1 MASLGSQATF
11 VLKLGTEAVN
21 IYAGASR
28 KHFLLH
34 KKLLV
39 TQSEYFNKAL
49 NGPFRE
55 AEENTIYLKEDDPD
69 AIGILVSWLYAG
81 SIPTTTDYLDV
92 FDNGEDTTVDSC
104 KTRGRIIDPL
114 SQQIDSMRGTG
125 FQFQLISEDREGVY
139 AAPTSNHLHHISA
152 QPKFRNYS
160 PEELR
165 MMDLINIQ
173 GGGSAVTQ
181 LSLFPPVVVTS
192 ETIPVP
198 WLPPPAPAASY
209 WNLPFG
215 NNFPLFYNPG
225 TIRPITAGIPYNG
238 LSQALFDTQQR
249 LAFYMFNRDS
259 KNATSSILASN
270 AGTTR
275 SLGSVNS
282 AQSTQ
287 NSSWQPG
294 NASQAARDTNTATWQ
309 HLRKPR
315 TKKKYPFP
323 RIKQPTTHGPII
335 PGIPPSNLQVHI
347 DEAAHNLAL
356 LKLCIFAEK
365 ILWSALFNVAITA
378 YVSQTQRLALEIKH
392 VELIYTLT
400 YSESPL
406 RRYALDMIHK
416 FHIAGTG
423 ATVPKALC
431 RTSTSTLLEPT
442 PGFGLGSEFNE
453 DLNMDEDEKAYQALA
468 QTNED
473 FCHDYN
479 SLQRTED
486 TELFSP
492 TIWYDP
498 DSSVCPWN
506 RRQSIYFQEGYQT
519 YSPEELRILDYEQS
533 RRYGPSAQRV
543 DSTVST
549 PSTTSSLL
557 VGIPTLSRTNSIFG
571 TEPCTEQAENTHT
584 RENKKCRY
592 HMHEE
597 GEQCEEPTSKSVGVF
612 GR

>member
-1 MASLGSQATF
+1 MASLGNQATF

-28 KHFLLH
+28 KHFLVH

-39 TQSEYFNKAL
+39 AQSEYFNKAL
-49 NGPFRE
+49 NGHFRE
-55 AEENTIYLKEDDPD
+55 AEENTIYLKEDDPA
-69 AIGILVSWLYAG
+69 AIEILVGWLYTG
-81 SIPTTTDYLDV
+81 SIATTTDYLDA
-92 FDNGEDTTVDSC
+92 FDNGEDATVDSC
-104 KTRGRIIDPL
+104 KTRGRIINAL
-114 SQQIDSMRGTG
+114 SYQIDSMRRTG
-125 FQFQLISEDREGVY
+125 FRFQLIAEDTEGVY
-139 AAPTSNHLHHISA
+139 APPTLDHFDHISA

-181 LSLFPPVVVTS
+181 PSLFPPVVVTS

-198 WLPPPAPAASY
+198 WLPPPAPASFY

-249 LAFYMFNRDS
+249 IALYMFNRDS
-259 KNATSSILASN
+259 QNATSSILAYN
-270 AGTTR
+270 ASSTR
-275 SLGSVNS
+275 SLESVNS

-287 NSSWQPG
+287 NSSWQLG
-294 NASQAARDTNTATWQ
+294 NASQAARDTNTAIWQ
-309 HLRKPR
+309 YLRKPR
-315 TKKKYPFP
+315 AKNEYPFP
-323 RIKQPTTHGPII
+323 RIKQPTTQGPII
-335 PGIPPSNLQVHI
+335 PGILPSNLRLHI

-365 ILWSALFNVAITA
+365 ILWSALFNAAITA
-378 YVSQTQRLALEIKH
+378 YVKQTRRLALETKH

-406 RRYALDMIHK
+406 RRYALDMIQK

-423 ATVPKALC
+423 DTIPKALC

-442 PGFGLGSEFNE
+442 TEFKLGSEFNE
-453 DLNMDEDEKAYQALA
+453 DLAMDEDEKAYQALA
-468 QTNED
+468 QKNED
-473 FCHDYN
+473 FCNDYN
-479 SLQRTED
+479 NLQHTED
-486 TELFSP
+486 TEIFSP
-492 TIWYDP
+492 TIWHDP
-498 DSSVCPWN
+498 YSSVCPWN
-506 RRQSIYFQEGYQT
+506 HRQSIFFEEGFQK

-533 RRYGPSAQRV
+533 RRYGPSAQRF

-549 PSTTSSLL
+549 SSRTTSLP
-557 VGIPTLSRTNSIFG
+557 VGVPTLSRTNSILG
-571 TEPCTEQAENTHT
+571 TEPCTEQAENTHM